1 MKTLTL
7 LRHAKS
13 GWDDPVARDFDRA
26 LNPRGMRGAKT
37 VGLHMRQIG
46 LSFDAVVSSP
56 AVRCVDTLDGV
67 WEGYGRTLHPKWDRR
82 IYLAS
87 CVTLLDVVHDQPDDV
102 NRVLI
107 CGHNPGLEDLI
118 LLLVPDNSEE
128 GLRDDVEE
136 KFPTASIAEL
146 TFDVDHWADVASG
159 KGHLTRFI
167 RPRDLDAALGPDD

>member
-26 LNPRGMRGAKT
+26 LNERGKRGAAV
-37 VGLHMRQIG
+37 VGAHMKDIG
-46 LSFDAVVSSP
+46 LAFDAVVSSP

-87 CVTLLDVVHDQPDDV
+87 CVTLLDVVHDQPDEID
-102 NRVLI
+102 RLLM

-118 LLLVPDNSEE
+118 LLLVPDNREE

-146 TFDVDHWADVASG
+146 TFDVARWADVASG